1 MPDSS
6 RRALCALVLL
16 AAVATDVPAS
26 LAQTADALLAPDAPA
41 DPPADTS
48 AAALRVETA
57 RLDLARAEL
66 AALSRWQRLRPSLSA
81 FVSLSTRGLAFPAV
95 SAQGFDPAYAALAR
109 YPGDAWGLTLS
120 WNAEALLDR
129 RPLVRARAAVT
140 LAYARL
146 DLAHARRDE
155 AVARDR
161 ARDRDRAE
169 RLAAARRRAGR
180 AAAEL
185 RVEAS
190 FLARRLDAQREL
202 LRLAEMTHAQGEG
215 GFEALARQRL
225 AVLAAEHAAASNA
238 ARLATLDAALADP
251 AALAAD
257 DLGDTPSPLALST
270 DAP

>member
-1 MPDSS
+1 MPDSP
-6 RRALCALVLL
+6 RRALCALALL
-16 AAVATDVPAS
+16 AAAVPAA
-26 LAQTADALLAPDAPA
+26 LAQTADALLAADVPA
-41 DPPADTS
+41 GAIADTS
-48 AAALRVETA
+48 AAALRIETA

-95 SAQGFDPAYAALAR
+95 SSQGFDPAYAALAR

-140 LAYARL
+140 LAHARL

-155 AVARDR
+155 AAARDR

-169 RLAAARRRAGR
+169 RLAAARRRTAR

-238 ARLATLDAALADP
+238 ARLVTLDAALADP

-257 DLGDTPSPLALST
+257 DDTPSPLALST

>member
-1 MPDSS
+1 MSHSP
-6 RRALCALVLL
+6 RRALLRALALL
-16 AAVATDVPAS
+16 ALFVAAAPGA
-26 LAQTADALLAPDAPA
+26 LAQTADALLALDAPA
-41 DPPADTS
+41 PADTS
-48 AAALRVETA
+48 AAAFRIEAA

-81 FVSLSTRGLAFPAV
+81 FASLSTRGLAFPAV
-95 SAQGFDPAYAALAR
+95 SSQGFDPAYAALAR

-120 WNAEALLDR
+120 WNADALLDR
-129 RPLVRARAAVT
+129 RPLMRARAAVT
-140 LAYARL
+140 LSQARL

-161 ARDRDRAE
+161 ARDHDRAE

-185 RVEAS
+185 RVEAA

-238 ARLATLDAALADP
+238 ARLATLDATLADP
-251 AALAAD
+251 AALASAD
-257 DLGDTPSPLALST
+257 PDTPPLALST
-270 DAP
+270 DTP